1 MQTSNAAS
9 NVYVNTTGNDAN
21 TGTSANPYQTIGN
34 GVNQVDNQGTVHLSK
49 STFNNDNGLGHNDY
63 GITISK
69 NIIIQ
74 GAGSNETI
82 IDAKSL
88 NNAFTI
94 TNNANVIIRDL
105 TIKNGKALTGGAI
118 TVGSGSKLTLINC
131 IITNNIATN
140 SGGAIYN
147 SGNLNLTSCS
157 LVGNSVTN
165 GVGSAIYNHNG
176 ISEIHF
182 NTIIGNPQNAINS
195 DGGTVNEQN
204 NWWGSN
210 NPELYSSSNP
220 ETELENFE
228 DINNWTAIS
237 DTTTISVNTVNG
249 DKGIKIRGTNGSY
262 PGIIKQVNYNFGGVA
277 PKLQVWLYLDE
288 GDTGFQL
295 PTQIIDIGIDLL
307 SSTTDKYY
315 EAFLLQSQL
324 HKGLNYIVIPTSNF
338 KSSGGMT
345 WNDTITAMQ
354 FHIFYNPGLSTN
366 VTFLEVK
373 KNIDGIPNMI
383 ITFDDGYESVF
394 TNALPIMQQYGIKGT
409 IYLNTAMV
417 GQEGRLTL
425 AQLHILHDQ
434 YGWTIANHTPLHTD
448 LITGSITGLEPTGI
462 TLSVNEVK
470 AIVKEGMDWLVAN
483 GFGDGADHF
492 ALPWGQYN
500 DNVLQALKELGVK
513 TDRTV
518 MLRMTAIPAD
528 DLLQITQLGPNG
540 GDPSSNPD
548 YTSVALMNK
557 FIDDTIE
564 SKTSTFDMFHEIV
577 DNPVEGRD
585 WATSDFRTWIE
596 HIVQTG
602 IATKTVTEWYNSII
616 GLTYSNINYSPWIVL
631 SGTSSTNPVQVSATS
646 TITADFTHN
655 SNGEDI
661 SQQGHI
667 IDNIPVNFVL
677 SDTLGTVNPSSSK
690 TLNGKAN
697 TTFTAGTNTGTSTV
711 NVTAN
716 DQTVYIKQYVAGPSA
731 PITIMNVDP
740 INGSINVPGNK
751 VINITFNVPIKVG
764 SAFSSIKMINTN
776 ENADKP
782 IVATISGNI
791 LTITPTYNWL
801 QFVTYQL
808 TVPINSIIDLS
819 GNTLASA
826 FTMSFKCNNVVDTTA
841 PTITSTDPA
850 NNANNIPNNKVITIT
865 FSEPIKAGNTY
876 NNIKVI
882 NTSTNQA
889 QTITKAISGNILT
902 ITSPTAWLNG
912 IKYTITIPT
921 NSITDITGNNLTTD
935 YITSFTTITTT
946 DTTAPTITSTDPANN
961 ANNVPNNKVITITF
975 SEPIKAGNTYNNIKV
990 INTSTNQAQTI
1001 TKAISGNILTITSPT
1016 AWLNGIKY
1024 TITIPTNS
1032 ITDITGNNLTTD
1044 YITSFTTIT
1053 TTDTTAPT
1061 ITSTDPA
1068 NNANNVPNNK
1078 VITITFSEPIKA
1090 GNTYNN
1096 IVMMNTNE
1104 NADKPIIT
1112 SISGNVLTIT
1122 ATYNWLKY
1130 VKYQLTIPI
1139 NSITDLAGNNL
1150 AANYITSF
1158 KI

>member
-1 MQTSNAAS
+1 MNTMQTSSAAS
-9 NVYVNTTGNDAN
+9 NVYVNTTGSDTNA
-21 TGTSANPYQTIGN
+21 GTSADPYQTIAN

-49 STFNNDNGLGHNDY
+49 GTFNNNNGAGHSDY

-69 NIIIQ
+69 NVTIQ
-74 GAGSNETI
+74 GAGSNETV

-88 NNAFTI
+88 NNILTI
-94 TNNANVIIRDL
+94 SNNANVIIRDL
-105 TIKNGKALTGGAI
+105 TIKNGKALSGGAI
-118 TVGSGSKLTLINC
+118 TVGSGSRLTLINC

-140 SGGAIYN
+140 YGGAIYN
-147 SGNLNLTSCS
+147 SGNLNITSCS
-157 LVGNSVTN
+157 FASNSVTN
-165 GVGSAIYNHNG
+165 GNGSVIYNHNG
-176 ISEIHF
+176 VSEIHF
-182 NTIIGNPQNAINS
+182 NTIIGNTLNAIYS
-195 DGGTVNEQN
+195 DGGTVNAQN

-210 NPELYSSSNP
+210 NPGFDSNSNP

-228 DINNWTAIS
+228 DTNNWTAIS

-249 DKGIKIRGTNGSY
+249 DKGIKVRGTNGSY
-262 PGIIKQVNYNFGGVA
+262 PGIVKQVNYNFGGVA

-295 PTQIIDIGIDLL
+295 PTQIIDIGINLF
-307 SSTTDKYY
+307 SSTTDKYF
-315 EAFLLQSQL
+315 ETFLLQSQL

-338 KSSGGMT
+338 ESYGGMT
-345 WNDTITAMQ
+345 WSDTITAMQ

-373 KNIDGIPNMI
+373 KNIEGIPNMI
-383 ITFDDGYESVF
+383 ITFDDGYESIF

-409 IYLNTAMV
+409 IYVNTAYV
-417 GQEGRLTL
+417 GQPGRLTL

-434 YGWTIANHTPLHTD
+434 YGWTIANHTPLHTN
-448 LITGSITGLEPTGI
+448 LITGSITGLEPTGVI
-462 TLSVNEVK
+462 LSVNEIK

-518 MLRMTAIPAD
+518 MLRMTALPAD

-540 GDPSSNPD
+540 GEPGVTPD
-548 YTSVALMNK
+548 YTSAELMNK

-577 DNPVEGRD
+577 DNPVEGRE
-585 WATSDFRTWIE
+585 WATSDFKTWIE

-602 IATKTVTEWYNSII
+602 IATKTVTEWYNSIA
-616 GLTYSNINYSPWIVL
+616 GLTYSNVNYSPWIVL
-631 SGTSSTNPVQVSATS
+631 GGSTSTNPVQVSATS

-667 IDNIPVNFVL
+667 IDGTLVNFV

-690 TLNGKAN
+690 TLNGKAT
-697 TTFTAGTNTGTSTV
+697 TTFTAGTNAGTSKV

-716 DQTVYIKQYVAGPSA
+716 DQTVSINQNIAGPSV
-731 PITIMNVDP
+731 PITIVNVDP
-740 INGSINVPGNK
+740 ANGSQNVPGNK
-751 VINITFNVPIKVG
+751 VITITFNVPIKAG
-764 SAFSSIKMINTN
+764 SAFSSIKMMNTN

-782 IVATISGNI
+782 IVASISGNV

-801 QFVTYQL
+801 QFVTYKL
-808 TVPINSIIDLS
+808 TVPVNSITDLS

-826 FTMSFKCNNVVDTTA
+826 FTMSFKCNNVADTTA
-841 PTITSTDPA
+841 PTVSSTDPV
-850 NNANNIPNNKVITIT
+850 NNAINVAINKAITIT
-865 FSEPIKAGNTY
+865 FSEPIQAGNTY
-876 NNIKVI
+876 NNIKVV

-889 QTITKAISGNILT
+889 QTITKTINGNILT
-902 ITSPTAWLNG
+902 ITSPTTWLNA

-921 NSITDITGNNLTTD
+921 NSIKDLTGNNLTTD
-935 YITSFTTITTT
+935 YTTNFTTITTT
-946 DTTAPTITSTDPANN
+946 DTTPPTITNTDPVNN
-961 ANNVPNNKVITITF
+961 ATNVPNNKVMTITF
-975 SEPIKAGNTYNNIKV
+975 SEPIMAGSAY
-990 INTSTNQAQTI
+990 S
-1001 TKAISGNILTITSPT
+1001 S
-1016 AWLNGIKY
+1016 
-1024 TITIPTNS
+1024 
-1032 ITDITGNNLTTD
+1032 
-1044 YITSFTTIT
+1044 
-1053 TTDTTAPT
+1053 
-1061 ITSTDPA
+1061 
-1068 NNANNVPNNK
+1068 
-1078 VITITFSEPIKA
+1078 
-1090 GNTYNN
+1090 

-1104 NADKPIIT
+1104 NADKPIVT
-1112 SISGNVLTIT
+1112 SISGNVLTIK

-1130 VKYQLTIPI
+1130 VKYQLTIPA

-1150 AANYITSF
+1150 AANYVTSF

>member
-1 MQTSNAAS
+1 MIKSIILKRKFLMLLFIGVMLTLSMNTMQTSSAAS
-9 NVYVNTTGNDAN
+9 NVYVNTTGSDTNA
-21 TGTSANPYQTIGN
+21 GTSADPYQTIAN

-49 STFNNDNGLGHNDY
+49 GTFNNNNGAGHSDY

-69 NIIIQ
+69 NVTIQ
-74 GAGSNETI
+74 GAGSNETV

-88 NNAFTI
+88 NNIFTI
-94 TNNANVIIRDL
+94 SNNANVIIRDL
-105 TIKNGKALTGGAI
+105 TIKNGKALSGGAI

-140 SGGAIYN
+140 YGGAIYN
-147 SGNLNLTSCS
+147 SGNLNITSCS
-157 LVGNSVTN
+157 FASNSVTN
-165 GVGSAIYNHNG
+165 GNGSVIYNHNG
-176 ISEIHF
+176 VSEIHF
-182 NTIIGNPQNAINS
+182 NTIIGNTLNAIYS
-195 DGGTVNEQN
+195 DGGTVNAQN

-210 NPELYSSSNP
+210 NPGFDSNSNP

-228 DINNWTAIS
+228 DTNNWTAIS

-249 DKGIKIRGTNGSY
+249 DKGIKVRGTNGSY
-262 PGIIKQVNYNFGGVA
+262 PGIVKQVNYNFGGVA

-295 PTQIIDIGIDLL
+295 PTQIIDIGINLF
-307 SSTTDKYY
+307 SSTTDKYF
-315 EAFLLQSQL
+315 ETFLLQSQL

-338 KSSGGMT
+338 ESYGGMT
-345 WNDTITAMQ
+345 WSDTITAMQ

-373 KNIDGIPNMI
+373 KNIEGIPNMI
-383 ITFDDGYESVF
+383 ITFDDGYESIF

-409 IYLNTAMV
+409 IYVNTAYV
-417 GQEGRLTL
+417 GQPGRLTL

-434 YGWTIANHTPLHTD
+434 YGWTIANHTPLHTN
-448 LITGSITGLEPTGI
+448 LITGSITGLEPTGVI
-462 TLSVNEVK
+462 LSVNEIK

-518 MLRMTAIPAD
+518 MLRMTALPAD

-540 GDPSSNPD
+540 GEPGVTPD
-548 YTSVALMNK
+548 YTSAELMNK

-577 DNPVEGRD
+577 DNPVEGRE
-585 WATSDFRTWIE
+585 WATSDFKTWIE

-602 IATKTVTEWYNSII
+602 IATKTVTEWYNSIA
-616 GLTYSNINYSPWIVL
+616 GLTYSNVNYSPWIVL
-631 SGTSSTNPVQVSATS
+631 GGSTSTNPVQVSATS

-667 IDNIPVNFVL
+667 IDGTPVNFV

-690 TLNGKAN
+690 TLNGKAT
-697 TTFTAGTNTGTSTV
+697 TTFTAGTNAGTSKV

-716 DQTVYIKQYVAGPSA
+716 DQTVSINQNIAGPSV
-731 PITIMNVDP
+731 PITIVNVDP
-740 INGSINVPGNK
+740 ANGSQNVPGNK
-751 VINITFNVPIKVG
+751 VITITFNVPIKAG
-764 SAFSSIKMINTN
+764 SAFSSIKMMNTN

-782 IVATISGNI
+782 IVASISGNV

-801 QFVTYQL
+801 QFVTYKL
-808 TVPINSIIDLS
+808 TVPVNSITDLS

-826 FTMSFKCNNVVDTTA
+826 FTMSFKCNNVADTTA
-841 PTITSTDPA
+841 PTVSSTDPV
-850 NNANNIPNNKVITIT
+850 NNAINVAINKAITIT
-865 FSEPIKAGNTY
+865 FSEPIQAGNTY
-876 NNIKVI
+876 NNIKVV

-889 QTITKAISGNILT
+889 QTITKTINGNILT
-902 ITSPTAWLNG
+902 ITSPTTWLNA

-921 NSITDITGNNLTTD
+921 NSIKDLTGNNLTTD
-935 YITSFTTITTT
+935 YTTNFTTITTT
-946 DTTAPTITSTDPANN
+946 DTTPPTITSTDPVNN
-961 ANNVPNNKVITITF
+961 ATNVPNNKVMTITF
-975 SEPIKAGNTYNNIKV
+975 SEPIMAGSAY
-990 INTSTNQAQTI
+990 S
-1001 TKAISGNILTITSPT
+1001 S
-1016 AWLNGIKY
+1016 
-1024 TITIPTNS
+1024 
-1032 ITDITGNNLTTD
+1032 
-1044 YITSFTTIT
+1044 
-1053 TTDTTAPT
+1053 
-1061 ITSTDPA
+1061 
-1068 NNANNVPNNK
+1068 
-1078 VITITFSEPIKA
+1078 
-1090 GNTYNN
+1090 

-1104 NADKPIIT
+1104 NADKPIVT
-1112 SISGNVLTIT
+1112 SISGNVLTIK

-1130 VKYQLTIPI
+1130 VKYQLTIPA

-1150 AANYITSF
+1150 AANYVTSF